1 MSHARK
7 QIRDAVKAAL
17 TGLTTTTTNVYVNR
31 AHMLES
37 AKLPCLS
44 IHVRSDKPRR
54 ITETDIEHERTVEI
68 VVEAH
73 AAGASVDDTLDTICA
88 EVETKIGADATV
100 GGLLLDCEL
109 EGTSIDVS
117 GEGAK
122 PSGMAEMTFNATYSV
137 REGAPEV
144 LL

>member
-1 MSHARK
+1 MHARQ
-7 QIRDAVKAAL
+7 QIRDAVAAAL
-17 TGLTTTTTNVYVNR
+17 AGLTTTGANVYVNR
-31 AHMLES
+31 AHMIED

-44 IHVRSDKPRR
+44 IHVRSDSVNR
-54 ITETDIEHERTVEI
+54 ISETLIEQARTVEL

-88 EVETKIGADATV
+88 EVEAVIGGDVTV
-100 GGLLLDCEL
+100 GGKLIDCAL
-109 EGTSIDVS
+109 ASTSISLS

-122 PSGMAEMTFNATYSV
+122 TAAMAEMAFNAVYSV